1 MRAHDTFVKTVMD
14 QVIKK
19 KANKK
24 RQTLVVTTPL
34 AFLKVFLIFLTFGSC
49 LLAKKYFHENLSDI
63 LPPIK

>member
-19 KANKK
+19 KANKE
-24 RQTLVVTTPL
+24 RQTLIVTTPL

-49 LLAKKYFHENLSDI
+49 LLGKKYFHENLSDI

>member
-24 RQTLVVTTPL
+24 LQTPIATTPL
-34 AFLKVFLIFLTFGSC
+34 AFLKVFLIFLTFESC

-63 LPPIK
+63 LPPVK